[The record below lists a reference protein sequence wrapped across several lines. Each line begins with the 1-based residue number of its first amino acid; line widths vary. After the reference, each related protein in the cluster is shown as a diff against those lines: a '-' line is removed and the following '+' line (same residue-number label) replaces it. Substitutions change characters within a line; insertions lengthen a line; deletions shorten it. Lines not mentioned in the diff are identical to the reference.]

1 MASIFRSVH
10 TIKGTCGFLGLSS
23 LESITHVGEGLLSLL
38 RDGKAVVD
46 ADIADAGSR
55 LAMAQRAVEA
65 SIAAAQKTFS
75 LTSLNALK

>member
-1 MASIFRSVH
+1 MMIASNAAKVDLTQEKISA
-10 TIKGTCGFLGLSS
+10 GNLG
-23 LESITHVGEGLLSLL
+23 
-38 RDGKAVVD
+38 D